1 MTYEHQ
7 ERYRRRT
14 LLKAKYFDEA
24 NADRIHALR
33 WAAKDLAKASP
44 EIRACVPYFLSHPQ
58 ASYIPLMTPNDDPVG
73 LGWYTSADR
82 DSGRPRPDFHAALA
96 YVALTSVSRLSV
108 MALVF
113 TDGGCGQL
121 TDSDPEVVRVR
132 KEIEELRACGMWV
145 TE

>member
-24 NADRIHALR
+24 NADRLR
-33 WAAKDLAKASP
+33 VLRLKAKDLAEASP

-58 ASYIPLMTPNDDPVG
+58 ASYIPLITPKTWC

-96 YVALTSVSRLSV
+96 YVALTSVSRLPV

-113 TDGGCGQL
+113 TDGACGQL
-121 TDSDPEVVRVR
+121 TDSDPEVVQVR